1 MIFKIKK
8 YFKSKKNKSFQ
19 DELIDKLHR
28 EHEKLFEVVG
38 KMDEAANNK
47 DFKKLKK
54 LIKTFKQEL
63 ELHVLY
69 EDTNLY
75 EHLYVR
81 YHYYPKVKEEIQK
94 KHNDIKDIAVVVVDF
109 IATHKNLASI
119 EEFQKDFN
127 IIKDVLVKRVSFE
140 EEILYEIY
148 STNQKASSIVE
159 KLEKAKKN

>member
-8 YFKSKKNKSFQ
+8 FFKSKKNKSFQ

-47 DFKKLKK
+47 DYKKLKK
-54 LIKTFKQEL
+54 LINTFKQEL

-69 EDTNLY
+69 EDANLY

-94 KHNDIKDIAVVVVDF
+94 KHNEIKDIAVAVEDF
-109 IATHKNLASI
+109 INNHQELNIDEFK
-119 EEFQKDFN
+119 EEFK
-127 IIKDVLVKRVSFE
+127 IIKEVLVKRVSFE
-140 EEILYEIY
+140 EEILYDIY
-148 STNQKASSIVE
+148 SVNHKIGNIIE
-159 KLEKAKKN
+159 KLKQVN

>member
-8 YFKSKKNKSFQ
+8 FFKSKKNKSFQ

-47 DFKKLKK
+47 DYKKLKK
-54 LIKTFKQEL
+54 LINTFKQEL

-94 KHNDIKDIAVVVVDF
+94 KHNEIKDIAVAVEDF
-109 IATHKNLASI
+109 INNHQELNIDEFK
-119 EEFQKDFN
+119 EEFKM
-127 IIKDVLVKRVSFE
+127 IKEVLVKRVSFE
-140 EEILYEIY
+140 EEILYDIY
-148 STNQKASSIVE
+148 SVNHKIGNIIE
-159 KLEKAKKN
+159 KLKQVN

>member
-8 YFKSKKNKSFQ
+8 FFKGMKNPYYQ
-19 DELIDKLHR
+19 DELISKLHK
-28 EHEKLFEVVG
+28 EHEKLFDIVG
-38 KMDEAANNK
+38 KMDEAIENK
-47 DFKKLKK
+47 NIRKLKK
-54 LIKTFKQEL
+54 LINSFKQEL

-75 EHLYVR
+75 EHLYLR
-81 YHYYPKVKEEIQK
+81 YHYYPDVREEIQK

-159 KLEKAKKN
+159 KLKKAKEN

>member
-8 YFKSKKNKSFQ
+8 FFKSKKNKSFQ

-47 DFKKLKK
+47 DYKKLKK
-54 LIKTFKQEL
+54 LINTFKQEL

-94 KHNDIKDIAVVVVDF
+94 KHNEIKDIAVAVEDF
-109 IATHKNLASI
+109 INNHQELNIDEFK
-119 EEFQKDFN
+119 EEFK
-127 IIKDVLVKRVSFE
+127 IIKEVLVKRVSFE
-140 EEILYEIY
+140 EEILYDIY
-148 STNQKASSIVE
+148 SVNHKIGNIIE
-159 KLEKAKKN
+159 KLKQVN

>member
-8 YFKSKKNKSFQ
+8 FFKSKKNKSFQ

-47 DFKKLKK
+47 DYKKLKK
-54 LIKTFKQEL
+54 LINTFKQEL

-75 EHLYVR
+75 EHLYLR
-81 YHYYPKVKEEIQK
+81 YHYYPEVKDSIQK
-94 KHNDIKDIAVVVVDF
+94 KHNEIKDIAVAVEDF
-109 IATHKNLASI
+109 INNHQELNIDEFK
-119 EEFQKDFN
+119 EEFK
-127 IIKDVLVKRVSFE
+127 IIKEVLVKRVSFE
-140 EEILYEIY
+140 EEILYDIY
-148 STNQKASSIVE
+148 SVNHKIGNIIE
-159 KLEKAKKN
+159 KLKQVN